1 MIQAYTETSFAADL
15 STEDNRIAV
24 DADGAVLASTQIRFL
39 IKFINDLDGSV
50 DYCYPT
56 STIYERYTHMFFN
69 YNATPDFYA
78 GELNLLPSGHWK
90 YEVYEV
96 AWKGTVVVASGTAPA
111 TETDVLPQDDDNGI
125 VMGIITKGILNL
137 TEKAGTE
144 QVQYNQHEATAGT
157 NTIYYG
163 Q

>member
-1 MIQAYTETSFAADL
+1 MIQAYTETSFSADL
-15 STEDNRIAV
+15 STEDNRIDTTVAK
-24 DADGAVLASTQIRFL
+24 TQIRFL
-39 IKFINDLDGSV
+39 IKLINDMDGSV

-56 STIYERYTHMFFN
+56 STIYERYTHLFFN

-78 GELNLLPSGHWK
+78 AEIKLLPAGHWK

-96 AWKGTVVVASGTAPA
+96 SWIGSVVVALGTAPA
-111 TETDVLPQDDDNGI
+111 TETDVLSVLDTNGVVQGI
-125 VMGIITKGILNL
+125 VTKGILNL
-137 TEKAGTE
+137 SEAVGTE
-144 QVQYNQHEATAGT
+144 QVQYTEHESAEGT